1 MEILTVK
8 NNKMDYST
16 FKKIIILF
24 FPTKSKILFVAA
36 SSFDLIFLLIGLF
49 MRDFSFCIT
58 LAIILLFL
66 VIFHLALSRTVLKQ
80 LMKQQIERFNKDV
93 IYFDLV
99 FEEDELYSKVD
110 SSTNKAPIKYKDLK
124 KINETNDIVFFT
136 SNAGFKIYFEK
147 KMPAVKTLRDYMH
160 FLISRTS
167 FGENQFYSK
176 ENLFDSHIKE
186 VF

>member
-24 FPTKSKILFVAA
+24 FPTKYKILFVAT

-58 LAIILLFL
+58 LAILLLFL
-66 VIFHLALSRTVLKQ
+66 VIFQLAVSRAL
-80 LMKQQIERFNKDV
+80 LKQQIERFNKDV

-147 KMPAVKTLRDYMH
+147 KNARNEDIERLH
-160 FLISRTS
+160 AF
-167 FGENQFYSK
+167 
-176 ENLFDSHIKE
+176 FDKQNITWKKSIL
-186 VF
+186 